1 MTTRTHPRSRWL
13 MGRMRRRDM
22 AHRRGQI
29 IAVAVTVLLGV
40 TLYVAAYNSYLGLNG
55 SYERTYDELNFADVW
70 ITGGDSTAMLDS
82 LAGLDGVRTET
93 RLQGQVP
100 LRTGGRHKLTGR
112 LVGLPD
118 GGQPDINRLQ
128 VIDGRLPGPGGG
140 PLTVAMERHGADHFH
155 LNPGDTIEV
164 FAAGEWNPATL
175 GASVFSPEYLWLA
188 ADRSN
193 FLTLPDDFAVVSTDT
208 DTVRRLDPTAPTQI
222 LVTVAGH
229 DPATID
235 RVEEIARRGGAT
247 DVYDRSG
254 QPSNQALS
262 EDVLGFAEMAFLF
275 PLLFLSAAGMATY
288 VLLARL
294 IATQRTELGMMMAN
308 GYGSGDMFRHFMGY
322 GLTVALLG
330 GVPGLAVGAWLGRV
344 ITDAYA
350 HYVDLPVVR
359 HVVSP
364 WTILIGLAFTLV
376 TGAAAGGFPARTAAR
391 IEPAEAMRPAAPRG
405 VGRRSLLERA
415 VPRPWRTPGVA
426 MVTRNLSRQRK
437 RTATTVLGVVL
448 AAVLILVALS
458 LLDSLQLAM
467 KRQFG
472 QIDRRDLA
480 AQLNHQVTPSDT
492 TGIEAIDGVSVAEPY
507 LQTQAVLATTAGADP
522 VGLFAFRSDT
532 VMHEQRPG
540 AIDDGILIHRDTGR
554 RLRVAVGDP
563 VTVKLVSGQSF
574 TLPVAGFHDEML
586 IGAAYISLD
595 TLGSAGGPAA
605 DSVAVTLAPGV
616 DHAELRD
623 VLSDRAGVVSV
634 TDYDAIA
641 DLVNQ
646 LMGLSTFFIGIMV
659 AFGLVM
665 AIALVYN
672 AVTIAISERTAEVAT
687 LSANGVSRGWIR
699 RTITAENLT
708 AVFLGL
714 VPGVI
719 AGQFLGRVFLGTF
732 DTEGFSFPFVLS
744 GRSQILT
751 LSLLVVAGLVGQIPG
766 LRSLD
771 RIDLP
776 AAVRERSV

>member
-1 MTTRTHPRSRWL
+1 MTHARSRHSHRL

-29 IAVAVTVLLGV
+29 IAVAITVMLGV
-40 TLYVAAYNSYLGLNG
+40 TLYVASYNSYLGLNG
-55 SYERTYDELNFADVW
+55 SYQRTYDELNFADVW
-70 ITGGDSTAMLDS
+70 ITGGDTSTI
-82 LAGLDGVRTET
+82 LASIGQLDGVRTET
-93 RLQGQVP
+93 RLQGQAP

-112 LVGLPD
+112 LVSLPQ
-118 GGQPDINRLQ
+118 GGQPAINRLQ
-128 VIDGRLPGPGGG
+128 VIEGRLPGPADDQ
-140 PLTVAMERHGADHFH
+140 LTMAMERHGADHFH
-155 LNPGDTIEV
+155 LKPGDTIEV
-164 FAAGEWNPATL
+164 FAT
-175 GASVFSPEYLWLA
+175 GAWAPVSISAPVFSPEYLWLA

-193 FLTLPDDFAVVSTDT
+193 FLTLPDDFAVVYTDE

-222 LVTVAGH
+222 LVTVDGH
-229 DPATID
+229 DATTID
-235 RVEEIARRGGAT
+235 RVEEIGRQGGAT

-322 GLTVALLG
+322 GLTVAVLG
-330 GVPGLAVGAWLGRV
+330 GLPGLALGAWLGTI

-359 HVVSP
+359 HVISP
-364 WTILIGLAFTLV
+364 WTIVIGLVFIGA
-376 TGAAAGGFPARTAAR
+376 TGVAAGGFPARAAAR
-391 IEPAEAMRPAAPRG
+391 IDPAEAMRPAAPGG
-405 VGRRSLLERA
+405 VGRRSLLERL
-415 VPRPWRTPGVA
+415 VPRRWRTPGVA

-448 AAVLILVALS
+448 AAVLILVSLS
-458 LLDSLQLAM
+458 LLDSLKLAI
-467 KRQFG
+467 KSQFG

-480 AQLNHQVTPSDT
+480 VQLDHPVTASDT
-492 TGIEAIDGVSVAEPY
+492 SAIENVVGVAVAEPY
-507 LQTQAVLATTAGADP
+507 LQTQAVLATPKGSEP

-532 VMHEQRPG
+532 VMHEQKPG
-540 AIDDGILIHRDTGR
+540 ATDDGVLIHRQTAD
-554 RLRVAVGDP
+554 RLGMAVGDP
-563 VTVKLVSGQSF
+563 LTVKSVSGKTF
-574 TLPVAGFHDEML
+574 TLPVAGLHDEML
-586 IGAAYISLD
+586 IGTAYISLD
-595 TLGSAGGPAA
+595 TLKSVGGPPA
-605 DSVAVTLAPGV
+605 DSVALTLAPGA
-616 DHAELRD
+616 DHSELRD
-623 VLSDRAGVVSV
+623 VLSGRAGVVSV

-665 AIALVYN
+665 AVALVYN

-699 RTITAENLT
+699 RTITSENLT
-708 AVFLGL
+708 AVALGL

-719 AGQFLGRVFLGTF
+719 AGQLLGRVFLGTF

-744 GRSQILT
+744 GRSEILT
-751 LSLLVVAGLVGQIPG
+751 LALLVVAGLVGQIPG

>member
-1 MTTRTHPRSRWL
+1 
-13 MGRMRRRDM
+13 MG
-22 AHRRGQI
+22 HRRGQI

-40 TLYVAAYNSYLGLNG
+40 TLYVASYNSYLGLNG
-55 SYERTYDELNFADVW
+55 SYQRTYDELNFADVW
-70 ITGGDSTAMLDS
+70 ISGGDTPTI
-82 LAGLDGVRTET
+82 LASVEALDGVETDT

-100 LRTGGRHKLTGR
+100 VRTGGRHKLTGR
-112 LVGLPD
+112 LVGLPE
-118 GGQPDINRLQ
+118 GGQPSVNRLQ
-128 VIDGRLPGPGGG
+128 VIDGELPGRGGG
-140 PLTVAMERHGADHFH
+140 SPAVAMERHGFDHFG
-155 LNPGDTIEV
+155 LDPGDTIEV
-164 FAAGEWNPATL
+164 FNSGGWVPASVT
-175 GASVFSPEYLWLA
+175 GSVFSPEYLWLA

-193 FLTLPDDFAVVSTDT
+193 FLTLPDDFAVIYTDE
-208 DTVRRLDPTAPTQI
+208 DTVRLLDPTAPTQI

-229 DPATID
+229 DPDTID
-235 RVEEIARRGGAT
+235 AVMEIGRRGGAT

-308 GYGSGDMFRHFMGY
+308 GYGATDMFRHFMGY

-330 GVPGLAVGAWLGRV
+330 GLPGLAVGAWLGTL

-364 WTILIGLAFTLV
+364 WTILIGLAFAVV
-376 TGAAAGGFPARTAAR
+376 TGVAAGGFPARAAAR
-391 IEPAEAMRPAAPRG
+391 IDPAEAMRPAAPRG
-405 VGRRSLLERA
+405 AGRRSLLERL

-467 KRQFG
+467 RRQFG

-480 AQLNHQVTPSDT
+480 VQLDHPVTTTDT
-492 TGIEAIDGVSVAEPY
+492 GAIAGIEGVSVAEPY
-507 LQTQAVLATTAGADP
+507 LQTQAVLATAGGSDP

-532 VMHEQRPG
+532 VMHDQRPG
-540 AIDDGILIHRDTGR
+540 ATDGGVLIHTETGR
-554 RLRVAVGDP
+554 RLGVGVGDP
-563 VTVKLVSGQSF
+563 VTIKLASGPSF
-574 TLPVAGFHDEML
+574 ALPVAGFHDEML
-586 IGAAYISLD
+586 IGSAYVSLD
-595 TLGSAGGPAA
+595 TLRSVGGPPA
-605 DSVAVTLAPGV
+605 DSVAITLVPGA
-616 DHAELRD
+616 DHSALRD
-623 VLSDRAGVVSV
+623 VLSDRSGVVSV
-634 TDYDAIA
+634 TDFDAIA

-665 AIALVYN
+665 AVALVYN

-699 RTITAENLT
+699 RAITAENLT
-708 AVFLGL
+708 AVLLGL
-714 VPGVI
+714 VPGVV
-719 AGQFLGRVFLGTF
+719 AGRLLGRVFLGTF

-744 GRSQILT
+744 GRSQVLT
-751 LSLLVVAGLVGQIPG
+751 LVLLVAAGLVGQLPG
-766 LRSLD
+766 LRNLD